1 MKAEQLCVDT
11 ICYRAFPL
19 ERALSGIAEAG
30 ISRVE
35 LCASVRDCNH
45 AAPERLGPGASS
57 KLQRL
62 LETHG
67 LTAVSYSG
75 HADLTTETGLI
86 AFTSRLQ
93 LAADLNIPIVNTPA
107 QIPPERWDHET
118 RDRFSRNIVDLAD
131 LAAKLEVALCL
142 ETLGIPMGT
151 IEECAALLQ
160 RLDHPALRINY
171 DPAALLVN
179 VEGARPGRGDITLL
193 APYLGHVHL
202 NDKASMEAGRSDL
215 RPIGQGTVDWEPILG
230 ELGRVGF
237 AGPASIEIGWE
248 VAPESPEVVDQAVR
262 RSIQFVR
269 PYFSEN

>member
-11 ICYRAFPL
+11 MCYTAFPL

-35 LCASVRDCNH
+35 LCASVLDCNH
-45 AAPERLGPGASS
+45 AAPERLGPGASG

-107 QIPPERWDHET
+107 QIPPERWDQEA
-118 RDRFSRNIVDLAD
+118 RDRFSRNLVDLA
-131 LAAKLEVALCL
+131 
-142 ETLGIPMGT
+142 
-151 IEECAALLQ
+151 
-160 RLDHPALRINY
+160 
-171 DPAALLVN
+171 
-179 VEGARPGRGDITLL
+179 RPCR
-193 APYLGHVHL
+193 
-202 NDKASMEAGRSDL
+202 
-215 RPIGQGTVDWEPILG
+215 
-230 ELGRVGF
+230 
-237 AGPASIEIGWE
+237 
-248 VAPESPEVVDQAVR
+248 
-262 RSIQFVR
+262 
-269 PYFSEN
+269 